1 MTVVAHDLMTSKK
14 LSVHSKILPRFSV
27 KSFSSSKIEIRAGV
41 LVSLVVVF

>member
-1 MTVVAHDLMTSKK
+1 MTVVAHDSTTSKK

-27 KSFSSSKIEIRAGV
+27 ENFSSSKIEIRAGV